1 MVKRNTIGNFKKIVV
16 VIAIFFC
23 LPTTSYTQNQ
33 ARADSLIQ
41 VLNQEG
47 ISPRE
52 KVILLKR
59 ISTLVSNPDVRIEY
73 SLQLIE
79 IAKSLN
85 DNESIGFGL
94 RSSGVAS
101 RKKGDLEESLE
112 YLIESTE
119 IFTSI
124 GNDDE
129 LAKSYTEI
137 GSTYTQNGDTKNS
150 LLYKSKAIEVLR
162 KTENNQVLAINLLNT
177 GFSYY
182 SVSNLDTALTYYNEA
197 EPIFEE
203 IGLEIG
209 KAYTIGNRAL
219 VFWKQGDLETA
230 KNDLF
235 RAIEMLEPLGDQY
248 GMADYYNQLG
258 NIFLEQN
265 QNREAIKYTAIGL
278 EMAKEE
284 DLKEQVRDASLLLSK
299 LYKEQRDYE
308 KSLNYQEQY
317 IAYKDSIQDQ
327 ETTQR
332 LADLRTDFEVGQKQT
347 EVDLLSVQKRNQQVV
362 SVGLGAILL
371 ITGIFAFITLRNY
384 REKNRINEL
393 LESQASL
400 LTEQKG
406 ELERL
411 NSTKDKFFSII
422 SHDLRGPVNSFM
434 GVSQLIRYFVE
445 SKDTDQLI
453 EIADEMETSVGRLS
467 SLLDNLLNWAMQQQG
482 HFPNVPEKI
491 SSKELVEGVLNTFEN
506 MASGKKILLQA
517 DVEVEVELWADS
529 NMTHTII
536 RNLVNNAIKFTP
548 EEGTVTVGVKATDQF
563 AEIAVSDTGVGIPK
577 GKFETLFGLH
587 AKKSTYGTTG
597 EKGLGLGLQLVQ
609 EFLEVNQGSIAV
621 DSEEGRGTTFT
632 VRLPLFNQEKVIV

>member
-1 MVKRNTIGNFKKIVV
+1 MIKFLKRTVILLTVLYFFLFNSVYGQDQKK
-16 VIAIFFC
+16 
-23 LPTTSYTQNQ
+23 
-33 ARADSLIQ
+33 ADSLISLLSQ
-41 VLNQEG
+41 SNLSDS
-47 ISPRE
+47 I
-52 KVILLKR
+52 KVELLKG
-59 ISTLVSNPDVRIEY
+59 ITKYSSSPDQVIDYSNQLYDVSQSSDNYKGAGY
-73 SLQLIE
+73 SLLDQ
-79 IAKSLN
+79 
-85 DNESIGFGL
+85 
-94 RSSGVAS
+94 GVAY
-101 RKKGDLEESLE
+101 RMKGDLERSFEI
-112 YLIESTE
+112 LISSVSFFERANYYE
-119 IFTSI
+119 
-124 GNDDE
+124 GV
-129 LAKSYTEI
+129 AKSYSELAI
-137 GSTYTQNGDTKNS
+137 TYTQNGDSKNS
-150 LLYKSKAIEVLR
+150 LLYNSRAIEVLR
-162 KTENNQVLAINLLNT
+162 KTKDDQVLAISLLNT
-177 GFSYY
+177 GFSYFTIN
-182 SVSNLDTALTYYNEA
+182 NLDTALAYYNEA

-219 VFWKQGDLETA
+219 VYWKQGRLETA
-230 KNDLF
+230 KEDLF
-235 RAIEMLEPLGDQY
+235 RAINMLEPLGDQY

-278 EMAKEE
+278 EMAKAEG
-284 DLKEQVRDASLLLSK
+284 LKEQVRDASLLLSK
-299 LYKEQRDYE
+299 LYKEQNDYE
-308 KSLNYQEQY
+308 KSLNYQEEY

-332 LADLRTDFEVGQKQT
+332 LADLRTDFEVGQKQA

-371 ITGIFAFITLRNY
+371 LTGIFAFITLKNY
-384 REKNRINEL
+384 REKNRINQL
-393 LESQASL
+393 LESQAVQL
-400 LTEQKG
+400 KEQKG

-434 GVSQLIRYFVE
+434 GVSKLIRYFVE

-453 EIADEMETSVGRLS
+453 EVADEMETSVGRLS

-482 HFPNVPEKI
+482 HFPNVPEKV
-491 SSKELVEGVLNTFEN
+491 SSKELVEGVLDTFEN
-506 MASGKKILLQA
+506 MASGKRIQLRSEI
-517 DVEVEVELWADS
+517 VEDVELWADS

-548 EEGTVTVGVKATDQF
+548 EEGTVRVSVKTADGF

-597 EKGLGLGLQLVQ
+597 EKGLGLGLQLVH
-609 EFLEVNQGSIAV
+609 EFLEVNQGSITLE
-621 DSEEGRGTTFT
+621 SEEGVGTTFT
-632 VRLPLFNQEKVIV
+632 VRLPLFDQEKVEV